1 MDFLD
6 DVLLDNSIKSYFIVG
21 STLLV
26 MLILKKYFSRYI
38 AALLYRLLHRIWKNV
53 AKQNF
58 TDLVVEPL
66 EWLLFILIAV
76 FAIDKLNFPS
86 AWQYKIYG
94 HGIDDILARLG
105 IAIII
110 TSFTWFLLRVIDFIA
125 LVLEHRASATADK
138 TDDQL
143 VIFFRDFLKVII
155 VIIGLLLLIKAAFN
169 QAIGN
174 LLTSLSIVGAAVAL
188 AAKESLENLIASF
201 VIFFDKPFTA
211 GDTVKVN
218 NVTGT
223 VEKIGLRST
232 RIRTADKTLVTVPN
246 KQMVDSVVDNW
257 SMRTHRRAEIK
268 LELSPATTAAA
279 AEKCI
284 EAIKKSLGSNKSF
297 TTSNVFL
304 TEVNK
309 TGIIIIAEFF
319 TPPIDLDDFNNL
331 KEQVNIAVKKILED
345 HNAVM
350 ANAAV
355 AHNLFNQ
362 PEPLPPTKE

>member
-6 DVLLDNSIKSYFIVG
+6 DIFLDNSIKNYCIVAG
-21 STLLV
+21 TLLI
-26 MLILKKYFSRYI
+26 MLLLKKYFSRYI

-53 AKQNF
+53 VKQNF
-58 TDLVVEPL
+58 TGLVVEPL

-94 HGIDDILARLG
+94 HSIDDILARLG

-110 TSFTWFLLRVIDFIA
+110 SSFTWFLLRVIDFVA
-125 LVLEHRASATADK
+125 LVLEQRTSATSDK

-246 KQMVDSVVDNW
+246 KQMVDSIVDNW

-268 LELSPATTAAA
+268 LELSSATTAAT
-279 AEKCI
+279 AEQCI
-284 EAIKKSLGSNKSF
+284 EAIKKTFSSNRAF

-304 TEVNK
+304 TEFNK

-319 TPPIDLDDFNNL
+319 TLPIDLEAFSSL
-331 KEQVNIAVKKILED
+331 KEQMNIAVKKILEE
-345 HNAVM
+345 HNATM
-350 ANAAV
+350 ASVTISDATMPQPDHLAV
-355 AHNLFNQ
+355 
-362 PEPLPPTKE
+362 TKE

>member
-6 DVLLDNSIKSYFIVG
+6 DIFLDNTVKNYCIVASI
-21 STLLV
+21 LLII
-26 MLILKKYFSRYI
+26 LLLKKYFSRYI
-38 AALLYRLLHRIWKNV
+38 AALLYRLLHRVWKNV

-66 EWLLFILIAV
+66 EWLLFVLIAV
-76 FAIDKLNFPS
+76 FAIDKLNFPT

-94 HGIDDILARLG
+94 HSIDDILSRLG

-110 TSFTWFLLRVIDFIA
+110 SSFIWFLLRMIDFVA
-125 LVLEHRASATADK
+125 LVLEQRTSDSTDK

-143 VIFFRDFLKVII
+143 VIFFRDFLKVIL

-218 NVTGT
+218 NVTGM

-246 KQMVDSVVDNW
+246 KQMVDSIVDNW

-268 LELSPATTAAA
+268 LELSSTTTAAT

-284 EAIKKSLGSNKSF
+284 EAIKKTFSSTRAF

-319 TPPIDLDDFNNL
+319 TPPIDLEVFSSL
-331 KEQVNIAVKKILED
+331 KEKMNVAVINILEE
-345 HNAVM
+345 HKTSM
-350 ANAAV
+350 AGITITDANI
-355 AHNLFNQ
+355 HQ
-362 PEPLPPTKE
+362 QDQLPVIKE